1 MEKEEEVEEEEKEE
15 EMEEEKEKK
24 KGKAEVEEE
33 EGVRSDRK
41 RQISG
46 LAEEKEF
53 DGLPVQCRETF
64 KYNLYH

>member
-1 MEKEEEVEEEEKEE
+1 MEKEEEV
-15 EMEEEKEKK
+15 EEEKEKK

-46 LAEEKEF
+46 LAKVKEF
-53 DGLPVQCRETF
+53 DGLPV
-64 KYNLYH
+64 